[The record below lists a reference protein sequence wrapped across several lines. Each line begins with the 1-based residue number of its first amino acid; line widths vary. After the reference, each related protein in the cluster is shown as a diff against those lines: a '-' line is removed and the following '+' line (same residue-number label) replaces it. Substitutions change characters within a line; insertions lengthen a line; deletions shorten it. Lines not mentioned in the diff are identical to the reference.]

1 MTLAVDPVVL
11 CDSLSDTVASPAR
24 IRDAALGGQDNY
36 AADRDALRE
45 LDEVAPG
52 FPDLLRVVRAWH
64 VRVVRHLASRGFGQF
79 LDLAA
84 GLPAAE
90 DNTHQTAQ
98 RQNPDAKVVY
108 TGTDN
113 LVLSYERALLDDNDT
128 VHVVHADGLDPH
140 ALLAH
145 ETVRA
150 TLDPAQPVAVL
161 MTTGV
166 QDEPDDERLAA
177 ALSGYRA
184 LLPPGSALA
193 LSCWAPPGEARLLS
207 GAIERTWASRCHRKI
222 RCRTE
227 NAVGRLFSGF
237 DLLDP
242 GLVRL
247 TDWWPDG
254 PLLRTPPPAHQF
266 ALGGVGIKS

>member
-1 MTLAVDPVVL
+1 MTLAVVGDY
-11 CDSLSDTVASPAR
+11 LSDTVASPAR

-45 LDEVAPG
+45 LNEVAPG
-52 FPDLLRVVRAWH
+52 FADLLRVVRAWH
-64 VRVVRHLASRGFGQF
+64 VRVVRHLAARGFGQF
-79 LDLAA
+79 LDLGA

-98 RQNPDAKVVY
+98 RENPEAKVVY
-108 TGTDN
+108 TGTDS
-113 LVLSYERALLDDNDT
+113 LVLSYERALLDVNDN

-140 ALLAH
+140 GLLAH
-145 ETVRA
+145 ETVCA

-161 MTTGV
+161 LTTGV
-166 QDEPDDERLAA
+166 QDEPDDDRLAA
-177 ALSGYRA
+177 ALAGYRA
-184 LLPPGSALA
+184 LLPAGSALA
-193 LSCWAPPGEARLLS
+193 LSCWAPPGEPGEATVLS
-207 GAIERTWASRCHRKI
+207 GAIERTWAARCHRKI
-222 RCRTE
+222 HCRTE
-227 NAVGRLFSGF
+227 NAVERLFAGF

>member
-1 MTLAVDPVVL
+1 MTLAAEPVVL
-11 CDSLSDTVASPAR
+11 GDCLSDTVASPAR

-52 FPDLLRVVRAWH
+52 FADLLRVVRAWH
-64 VRVVRHLASRGFGQF
+64 VRVVRHLAARGFGQF

-98 RQNPDAKVVY
+98 RHNPDAKVVY

-145 ETVRA
+145 ETVSSA
-150 TLDPAQPVAVL
+150 LDPAQPVAVL
-161 MTTGV
+161 LTTGV
-166 QDEPDDERLAA
+166 QDEPDDDRLAA

-193 LSCWAPPGEARLLS
+193 LSCWAPPSKPGR
-207 GAIERTWASRCHRKI
+207 AIERTWAARCHREI

-227 NAVGRLFSGF
+227 NAVERLFTGF

-247 TDWWPDG
+247 ADWWPDG
-254 PLLRTPPPAHQF
+254 PLLHTPPPAHQF